1 MTPAAAISRAASP
14 PTHYVCGVPLLPYS
28 IGHARHLLGAGV
40 SFVTGAYHQMPD
52 LISGILVCSESYE
65 GFAGSL
71 QRGEMERAIA
81 RWNRRL
87 SGGFF
92 GVWKRRG
99 KRVAYWL
106 CNRVPILRSYRARFL
121 VTPRDVIGF
130 DFVEEC
136 RKFEH
141 YIDEHGGGEFRIN
154 DWSVPNTAST
164 HKEPTA
170 AVQAPPTEQLLSA
183 LVSEAGLDESEVLNM
198 PLPLARWKWAIH
210 AERKGWCKFVNT
222 TIKDEAQESANDFA
236 RRVFSG
242 EIDPVTMEA
251 RA

>member
-14 PTHYVCGVPLLPYS
+14 PTHYVCGVPLRPYC

-71 QRGEMERAIA
+71 QSGSMERAIA
-81 RWNRRL
+81 LWNRRL
-87 SGGFF
+87 SGGVF
-92 GVWKRRG
+92 GAWRRRFKRL
-99 KRVAYWL
+99 AYRL
-106 CNRVPILRSYRARFL
+106 TKNPRFM
-121 VTPRDVIGF
+121 VTPRDVVGF

-141 YIDEHGGGEFRIN
+141 YIDEHGGGEFRVN

-170 AVQAPPTEQLLSA
+170 SVQAPPTEQLLSA

-242 EIDPVTMEA
+242 EIDLTTGEA
-251 RA
+251 KA